1 MIKKITFLIA
11 LCFSSNNLL
20 AGGMTS
26 GSGGVAANTTQ
37 PFFVSTE
44 SMLTLERNLSE
55 MDSVKVKEIKPQIRA
70 IQDFYTTKGIK
81 GIVAEDENGLPIVI
95 LQNDSLR
102 E

>member
-1 MIKKITFLIA
+1 MFKKVTFLIA
-11 LCFSSNNLL
+11 LCFASNNLL

-26 GSGGVAANTTQ
+26 GSGGVATNTIQ
-37 PFFVSTE
+37 PFFVSEE

-55 MDSVKVKEIKPQIRA
+55 MDRIKVKEIKPQVRA
-70 IQDFYTTKGIK
+70 IQDFYTSKGIK

-95 LQNDSLR
+95 LQNDSFR